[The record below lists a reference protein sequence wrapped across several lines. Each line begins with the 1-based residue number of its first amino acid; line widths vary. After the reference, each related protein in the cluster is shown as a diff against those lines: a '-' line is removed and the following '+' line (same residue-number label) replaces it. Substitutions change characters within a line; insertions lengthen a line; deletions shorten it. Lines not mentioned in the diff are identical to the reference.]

1 MLNGK
6 PCGWGV
12 LYDKNNERVYEGF
25 RIGES
30 NVCYGR
36 IYYSDIPRLEYE
48 GEWCDGMRWGRGVQL
63 DRNGVVVYDGE
74 WLNDDP
80 LNRRIEITSATVLL
94 PSQSLQSS
102 TPSAK
107 AVSLPQS
114 HTARGYAE

>member
-1 MLNGK
+1 MDGK
-6 PCGWGV
+6 PCGWDV
-12 LYDKNNERVYEGF
+12 LY
-25 RIGES
+25 
-30 NVCYGR
+30 
-36 IYYSDIPRLEYE
+36 
-48 GEWCDGMRWGRGVQL
+48 